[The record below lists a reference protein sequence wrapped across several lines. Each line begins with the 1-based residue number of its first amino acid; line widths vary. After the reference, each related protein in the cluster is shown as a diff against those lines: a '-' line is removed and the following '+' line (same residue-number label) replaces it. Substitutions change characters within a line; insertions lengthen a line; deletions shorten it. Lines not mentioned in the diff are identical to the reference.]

1 LVVSWGYG
9 NPSFAHSQ
17 FQDYH
22 QGQGTRDF
30 SAFLTVPRAIQFME
44 EHQWPEIAK
53 ICRALVQKNVDRFC
67 TLLGT
72 KPISPVGDDFLV
84 QMASIPIGTTEPE
97 KLKQH
102 LFDTYKIEVPVMGQN
117 GNIFLRYSINAFN
130 KAEDL
135 DKLYDALK
143 ETAERTSLWKQA

>member
-1 LVVSWGYG
+1 
-9 NPSFAHSQ
+9 
-17 FQDYH
+17 
-22 QGQGTRDF
+22 
-30 SAFLTVPRAIQFME
+30 ME
-44 EHQWPEIAK
+44 EHQWPQIAK

-72 KPISPVGDDFLV
+72 SPISPISEDFLG
-84 QMASIPIGTTEPE
+84 QMASIPIPTSDPE

-102 LFDTYKIEVPVMGQN
+102 LFNTYKIEVPVMRQDQH
-117 GNIFLRYSINAFN
+117 IFLRYSINAFN

-143 ETAERTSLWKQA
+143 ETAERTSLWKPV